1 MSISILLAYKLI
13 VHEEVLMFTQPTTQ
27 QVQWQDFK
35 VISEVD
41 LVLKIAQQ
49 NGWKD
54 CEIFGSGDMITQ
66 PLESMGWKL
75 IPADL
80 YEYSIPDAGVDRIL
94 QILNAGVRIQ
104 GVIVA
109 DDQRKTNHPPTPAK
123 PVISLPSARTIFP
136 LIGKALHRSVAIVAA
151 ILLGLTLVV
160 IAGAALLGLVAIAG
174 AVLHGLTTTAGILVC
189 VPLLFLCAALS
200 HDPKLIILVDD
211 GNGGTAWVSVLT
223 WFD

>member
-13 VHEEVLMFTQPTTQ
+13 VHEEVQMFKQPTTQ

-35 VISEVD
+35 VINEVD

-66 PLESMGWKL
+66 PLESLGWKL

-80 YEYSIPDAGVDRIL
+80 YEYSIPEEGVARIL
-94 QILNAGVRIQ
+94 QILNTGVRIQ

-109 DDQRKTNHPPTPAK
+109 DDQRKTNPPPTPTK
-123 PVISLPSARTIFP
+123 PVISLPSTRTV
-136 LIGKALHRSVAIVAA
+136 LALLGKAL
-151 ILLGLTLVV
+151 LGLVV
-160 IAGAALLGLVAIAG
+160 IAGVALLGLTIA
-174 AVLHGLTTTAGILVC
+174 ACALLLA
-189 VPLLFLCAALS
+189 PLLILGAPMDMDY
-200 HDPKLIILVDD
+200 DPKLIILVDD
-211 GNGGTAWVSVLT
+211 GNGGTAWISVLT

>member
-1 MSISILLAYKLI
+1 MSISILSVYKLI
-13 VHEEVLMFTQPTTQ
+13 VHEEAQMFTQPTNQ
-27 QVQWQDFK
+27 LVQWQDLK

-66 PLESMGWKL
+66 PLESMGWNF

-80 YEYSIPDAGVDRIL
+80 FEYSIPAEGVDRIL
-94 QILNAGVRIQ
+94 QIVHAGVRIQ

-109 DDQRKTNHPPTPAK
+109 DDQRRTNPSPIPAK
-123 PVISLPSARTIFP
+123 PGVSLPSARAVFSF
-136 LIGKALHRSVAIVAA
+136 IGKV
-151 ILLGLTLVV
+151 
-160 IAGAALLGLVAIAG
+160 LLGLVAVAG
-174 AVLHGLTTTAGILVC
+174 AALVGLTLAAGLLIIAPIFILG
-189 VPLLFLCAALS
+189 AAMD
-200 HDPKLIILVDD
+200 HDPKIIILVDD
-211 GNGGTAWVSVLT
+211 GNGGTAWISVLT

>member
-1 MSISILLAYKLI
+1 
-13 VHEEVLMFTQPTTQ
+13 MFTQPTTQ

-54 CEIFGSGDMITQ
+54 CEIFGSGDMLTQ
-66 PLESMGWKL
+66 PVETKGWNL

-80 YEYSIPDAGVDRIL
+80 YEYSIPDEGVERIL
-94 QILNAGVRIQ
+94 QIINAGVRIQ

-109 DDQRKTNHPPTPAK
+109 DDQRKTDSQPAPAK
-123 PVISLPSARTIFP
+123 PVVSLPSAGTVFS
-136 LIGKALHRSVAIVAA
+136 LIRKALLRSVAIIGTLLLGLGVIAGV
-151 ILLGLTLVV
+151 ILLGLTIV
-160 IAGAALLGLVAIAG
+160 AG
-174 AVLHGLTTTAGILVC
+174 AVFIA
-189 VPLLFLCAALS
+189 PLLILGAVLD
-200 HDPKLIILVDD
+200 HGPQLVDWDYDPKLIILVDD
-211 GNGGTAWVSVLT
+211 GNGGITWISVLT

>member
-1 MSISILLAYKLI
+1 MSISIHSMYKLI
-13 VHEEVLMFTQPTTQ
+13 VHEEVQMFTQRTTQ

-41 LVLKIAQQ
+41 LVFKIAQQ

-54 CEIFGSGDMITQ
+54 CEIFGYGDMITQ
-66 PLESMGWKL
+66 PLESMGWNL

-80 YEYSIPDAGVDRIL
+80 FEYSIPDEGVDRIL

-109 DDQRKTNHPPTPAK
+109 DDQRKTNPPPTPAK
-123 PVISLPSARTIFP
+123 PMVSLPSKRTVFSM
-136 LIGKALHRSVAIVAA
+136 IGKALHGLTTVFSNIGKALLGFTIFFAIVAGLLIYSPWL
-151 ILLGLTLVV
+151 ILGIVLILG
-160 IAGAALLGLVAIAG
+160 A
-174 AVLHGLTTTAGILVC
+174 
-189 VPLLFLCAALS
+189 PMS

-211 GNGGTAWVSVLT
+211 GNGGITWISVLT

>member
-1 MSISILLAYKLI
+1 
-13 VHEEVLMFTQPTTQ
+13 MFTQPTTQ

-54 CEIFGSGDMITQ
+54 CEIFGYGDMITQ
-66 PLESMGWKL
+66 PLESMGWNL

-80 YEYSIPDAGVDRIL
+80 FEYSIPAEGVDRIL

-104 GVIVA
+104 GVIIA
-109 DDQRKTNHPPTPAK
+109 DDQRKTNPPPTPAK
-123 PVISLPSARTIFP
+123 PVVSLPSARTIFP
-136 LIGKALHRSVAIVAA
+136 LIGKALLGSVAITGAVLRGLALVAIVGGA
-151 ILLGLTLVV
+151 LFGL
-160 IAGAALLGLVAIAG
+160 IAIAG
-174 AVLHGLTTTAGILVC
+174 AVLHGLTMAAGVLVC
-189 VPLLFLCAALS
+189 VPLLLLGVSLS

-211 GNGGTAWVSVLT
+211 GNGGITWISVLT

>member
-1 MSISILLAYKLI
+1 
-13 VHEEVLMFTQPTTQ
+13 MFTQPTTQ

-54 CEIFGSGDMITQ
+54 CEIFGYGDMITQ
-66 PLESMGWKL
+66 PLESMGWNL

-80 YEYSIPDAGVDRIL
+80 FEYSIPDEGVDRIL
-94 QILNAGVRIQ
+94 QILNTGVRIQ

-109 DDQRKTNHPPTPAK
+109 DDQRKTNPPPTPAK
-123 PVISLPSARTIFP
+123 PVVSLPSARIIFS
-136 LIGKALHRSVAIVAA
+136 LIGKALLRSVAITGAVLRGLALVAIVGGA
-151 ILLGLTLVV
+151 LLGLTM
-160 IAGAALLGLVAIAG
+160 AAG
-174 AVLHGLTTTAGILVC
+174 AVLHGLTMAAGVLIC
-189 VPLLFLCAALS
+189 APLLLLCAALS

-211 GNGGTAWVSVLT
+211 GNGGTVWISVLT

>member
-1 MSISILLAYKLI
+1 
-13 VHEEVLMFTQPTTQ
+13 MFTQPTTQ

-35 VISEVD
+35 VVSEVD

-66 PLESMGWKL
+66 PLESLGWKL

-80 YEYSIPDAGVDRIL
+80 YEYSIPADGVDRIL
-94 QILNAGVRIQ
+94 QIINAGVRIQ

-109 DDQRKTNHPPTPAK
+109 DDQRKTNPPPTPAK
-123 PVISLPSARTIFP
+123 PVISLPSARTV
-136 LIGKALHRSVAIVAA
+136 LSLLGKAL
-151 ILLGLTLVV
+151 LGLVV
-160 IAGAALLGLVAIAG
+160 IAGVALLGLTIVAG
-174 AVLHGLTTTAGILVC
+174 ALIFAPILILGTVTD
-189 VPLLFLCAALS
+189 
-200 HDPKLIILVDD
+200 HDPQLIVLVDD
-211 GNGGTAWVSVLT
+211 GNGGLTWISVLT

>member
-1 MSISILLAYKLI
+1 
-13 VHEEVLMFTQPTTQ
+13 MFTQPTTQ
-27 QVQWQDFK
+27 LVQWQDIK
-35 VISEVD
+35 VMSEVD
-41 LVLKIAQQ
+41 LVLNIAQQ
-49 NGWKD
+49 KGWKD
-54 CEIFGSGDMITQ
+54 CKIFGSGDMLTQ

-80 YEYSIPDAGVDRIL
+80 YEYSIPAEGVDRIL

-109 DDQRKTNHPPTPAK
+109 DDQRRTNPPHAPAK
-123 PVISLPSARTIFP
+123 PVVSLPSAGTVFSMIK
-136 LIGKALHRSVAIVAA
+136 KALLRSVAITGTV
-151 ILLGLTLVV
+151 LLGVTLIA
-160 IAGAALLGLVAIAG
+160 IAGAALLGLIAIGG
-174 AVLHGLTTTAGILVC
+174 ALLHGLTTTAGILVC

-211 GNGGTAWVSVLT
+211 GNGGIAWISVLT

>member
-1 MSISILLAYKLI
+1 MYKLI
-13 VHEEVLMFTQPTTQ
+13 VHEEVQMFTQPTTQ

-54 CEIFGSGDMITQ
+54 CEVFGYGDMITQ
-66 PLESMGWKL
+66 PLESMGWNL

-80 YEYSIPDAGVDRIL
+80 FEYSIPDEGVDRIL

-109 DDQRKTNHPPTPAK
+109 DDQRKTNPPPTPAK
-123 PVISLPSARTIFP
+123 LMVSLPSKRTGFSM
-136 LIGKALHRSVAIVAA
+136 IGKALQGLTTVFSNIGKALLGLTIVAIVAGVLIYLPWL
-151 ILLGLTLVV
+151 ILGTALILGIPL
-160 IAGAALLGLVAIAG
+160 ILG
-174 AVLHGLTTTAGILVC
+174 TAMDY
-189 VPLLFLCAALS
+189 
-200 HDPKLIILVDD
+200 DPKLIILVDD
-211 GNGGTAWVSVLT
+211 GNGGTVWISVLT

>member
-13 VHEEVLMFTQPTTQ
+13 IQKEVQMFTQPTTQ

-35 VISEVD
+35 VMSEVD
-41 LVLKIAQQ
+41 LVFKIAQQ

-66 PLESMGWKL
+66 PLESLGWNL

-80 YEYSIPDAGVDRIL
+80 YEYSIPEEGVDRIL

-104 GVIVA
+104 GVIIA
-109 DDQRKTNHPPTPAK
+109 DDLRRTNPPKKPAK
-123 PVISLPSARTIFP
+123 PVVSLPSARTVLTLLGKV
-136 LIGKALHRSVAIVAA
+136 LIGLI
-151 ILLGLTLVV
+151 V
-160 IAGAALLGLVAIAG
+160 IACAAAFGLALVAGTIILSPLLIFGAATDL
-174 AVLHGLTTTAGILVC
+174 
-189 VPLLFLCAALS
+189 
-200 HDPKLIILVDD
+200 DPKLIILVDD
-211 GNGGTAWVSVLT
+211 GNGGTAWISVLT